1 MPVYLRNFYYK
12 KLVDAKTKE
21 KEEIDKSKKKTSSVQ
36 RPNIPGTRFR
46 R

>member
-12 KLVDAKTKE
+12 KLVDAKSKE
-21 KEEIDKSKKKTSSVQ
+21 KEEIDKAKKKSSIQ
-36 RPNIPGTRFR
+36 SPKMPNIR

>member
-12 KLVDAKTKE
+12 KLVDAKKKE
-21 KEEIDKSKKKTSSVQ
+21 KEEIDKSKKNTRLQIPSI
-36 RPNIPGTRFR
+36 PNIR

>member
-12 KLVDAKTKE
+12 KLVDAKKQE
-21 KEEIDKSKKKTSSVQ
+21 KEEIDKSRNKSKIQ
-36 RPNIPGTRFR
+36 RPQTPNIR

>member
-12 KLVDAKTKE
+12 KLVDAKEKE
-21 KEEIDKSKKKTSSVQ
+21 KEEIDKAKKKQNFNKPNLQSS
-36 RPNIPGTRFR
+36 RFR

>member
-12 KLVDAKTKE
+12 KLVDAKKKE
-21 KEEIDKSKKKTSSVQ
+21 KEEIDKSKKKTSIQKPSI
-36 RPNIPGTRFR
+36 PNIR

>member
-21 KEEIDKSKKKTSSVQ
+21 KEEIDKSKRKTSSIQ
-36 RPNIPGTRFR
+36 KPNIQNSRFR

>member
-12 KLVDAKTKE
+12 KLVDAKEKE
-21 KEEIDKSKKKTSSVQ
+21 KEQIDKAKQKQKISNPPS
-36 RPNIPGTRFR
+36 RFR